1 MCYLKFLSNLSLSK
15 REKSTQKLM
24 VRYPVY
30 KVSST
35 PYFLLDPESPLLVS
49 VPFPFPALLGTR
61 VISFLMTCLK
71 HLPLSFPLW
80 LRSYCGCFLS
90 MYPADHQGS
99 QALGSTDILNPCS
112 FPPLSCG
119 LLICKTMWIPV
130 PAFLTKERRGR
141 SGVVVSRTFDTADQ
155 HPPPFVQA
163 PVYLKMKTCQRCAVL
178 YLNFCFLFFT
188 FEVYLTSS
196 GNKNNHL
203 NICPLMNLESWPNA
217 LLFNR

>member
-15 REKSTQKLM
+15 REKSTRKLM
-24 VRYPVY
+24 VWYPVY

-71 HLPLSFPLW
+71 RLPLSFPLW

-155 HPPPFVQA
+155 HPPH
-163 PVYLKMKTCQRCAVL
+163 
-178 YLNFCFLFFT
+178 LFRPQC
-188 FEVYLTSS
+188 
-196 GNKNNHL
+196 
-203 NICPLMNLESWPNA
+203 I
-217 LLFNR
+217 